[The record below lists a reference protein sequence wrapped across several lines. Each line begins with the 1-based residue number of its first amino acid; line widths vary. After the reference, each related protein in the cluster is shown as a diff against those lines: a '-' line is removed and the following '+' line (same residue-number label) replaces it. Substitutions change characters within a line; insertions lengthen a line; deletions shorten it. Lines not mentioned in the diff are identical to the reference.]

1 MKAGDVSESTMHR
14 CMGLLRQLLEERGD
28 RKKYATLAMFCDWLL
43 HPKLDR
49 SKAGGDLLD
58 ILDATFAR
66 SRTVD
71 QQIQQ
76 LLEGLAP
83 QRLGE
88 QIVLFLG
95 SAFVDPSFFLDEG
108 RFLAFM
114 RHLTADLLDKP
125 IARQSREV
133 ERLTQ
138 ERLAQGYRH
147 IADRLF
153 FRRSESGGN
162 EIVLAARQ
170 IEPASGGEVMIVIP
184 WPV

>member
-1 MKAGDVSESTMHR
+1 VALWLPEGRRQSLGVALTGAVHRLSTHLAKMKAGDVSESTMHR

-76 LLEGLAP
+76 LLEGLVRRGWANRSCCFWEVLSLIRVFFSMRVDFS
-83 QRLGE
+83 RL
-88 QIVLFLG
+88 
-95 SAFVDPSFFLDEG
+95 
-108 RFLAFM
+108 
-114 RHLTADLLDKP
+114 
-125 IARQSREV
+125 
-133 ERLTQ
+133 
-138 ERLAQGYRH
+138 
-147 IADRLF
+147 
-153 FRRSESGGN
+153 
-162 EIVLAARQ
+162 
-170 IEPASGGEVMIVIP
+170 
-184 WPV
+184 